1 MKLLFHNT
9 NFGFH
14 KKGVEL
20 KSFLPLMTWTE
31 AREAAEAGA
40 VALVPIGSTD
50 ANGPQNATGLD
61 FLVSSALAE
70 RAAAKTG
77 SIYLPPVTYGVSD
90 GLKGFPGTLGITPQM
105 LGEMVESVIKSLIRG
120 GFEHILLITNHGPN
134 QYPVEQAS
142 RRVCYDTGVH
152 VASINP
158 MALFAD
164 LRGDLFEPETIGHG
178 AEPGTSLL
186 KYLHPEGSRDD
197 LAEERTKARWQGLE
211 LISPMEARFGA
222 SRVNFYL
229 ELEELSP
236 TSGWGNPHTASAE
249 RGEILFGRM
258 LDHVVAFIETFR
270 ALDTRLKF
278 PEPQL

>member
-1 MKLLFHNT
+1 
-9 NFGFH
+9 
-14 KKGVEL
+14 
-20 KSFLPLMTWTE
+20 MTWIE
-31 AREAAEAGA
+31 AKEAAERGA

-70 RAAAKTG
+70 RAAEATG
-77 SIYLPPVTYGVSD
+77 SVYLPPVAYGVSD

-105 LGEMVESVIKSLIRG
+105 LGETAEAIMKSLIQA
-120 GFEHILLITNHGPN
+120 GFDHILLITNHGPN

-142 RRVCYDTGVH
+142 RRVCYDTGVQ

-158 MALFAD
+158 MVLFAD
-164 LRGDLFEPETIGHG
+164 LRGDLFEPESIGHG

-186 KYLHPEGSRDD
+186 KYLHPEATRDAF
-197 LAEERTKARWQGLE
+197 AEAREKANWQGLE

-236 TSGWGNPHTASAE
+236 TSGWGDPGNASAE

-258 LDHVVAFIETFR
+258 LDHVVDFIGKFQTM
-270 ALDTRLKF
+270 DTRLAP
-278 PEPQL
+278 PEPAI